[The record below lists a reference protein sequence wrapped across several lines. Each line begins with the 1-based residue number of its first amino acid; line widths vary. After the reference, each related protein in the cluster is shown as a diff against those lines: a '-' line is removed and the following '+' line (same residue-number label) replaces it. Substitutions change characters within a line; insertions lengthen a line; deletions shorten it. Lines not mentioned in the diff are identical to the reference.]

1 MHTTIDLLSHTMMD
15 IWVFPGFSYVN
26 IAAVSTA
33 VKVFLQTHDYITRVN
48 IKEWNFWVIG

>member
-33 VKVFLQTHDYITRVN
+33 VKVFLQTHDYITL
-48 IKEWNFWVIG
+48 G